1 LVSGKWKG
9 GDKFTN
15 RFKRMIDGDFQP
27 FMQASGQAV
36 VRDLIAN
43 IKIQREV
50 NEKSMLAKNEQS
62 TVDAKARKGRPA
74 LSLIDE
80 GRLIKSSSYDIEAKK
95 TNCTIAVSDNVRPDK
110 GWWWFDKYKFFGF
123 SPTIRKKLYENLLKY
138 LRGAIR
144 GGR

>member
-1 LVSGKWKG
+1 MLKGEWKG

-27 FMQASGQAV
+27 FMQASGRAV
-36 VRDLIAN
+36 VRDLISN

-50 NEKSMLAKNEQS
+50 NEKSTLAKNEQS
-62 TVDAKARKGRPA
+62 TIDAKARKERQP

-80 GRLIKSSSYDIEAKK
+80 GRLIKASSYDIEAGKM
-95 TNCTIAVSDNVRPDK
+95 NCTVAVSDSVRPDK
-110 GWWWFDKYKFFGF
+110 GWWWFDKYKFFGI

-138 LRGAIR
+138 IRGAIR
-144 GGR
+144 GSR